1 MTRIAIAL
9 LSALLVLVAPTA
21 QADANKQKNSNSQGK
36 SNSAQQDSGS
46 YNNNK
51 KNNDEGKN
59 KDVSGKKNKSYQQDY
74 EHDYS
79 DIHRIFEQHK
89 GQHPAY
95 QDLPPGIR
103 KNLQRGKPLPPGI
116 AKRFNSDFENQ
127 LPYNP
132 GHEWRQVGT
141 DAVLID
147 ATTSVVQEVMRGVL
161 E

>member
-116 AKRFNSDFENQ
+116 AKKFDADMSRQ
-127 LPYNP
+127 LPHYP
-132 GHEWRQVGT
+132 GYEWQRAGT
-141 DAVLID
+141 DAVLIN
-147 ATTSVVQEVMRGVL
+147 TTNLLVQEVMKGVL